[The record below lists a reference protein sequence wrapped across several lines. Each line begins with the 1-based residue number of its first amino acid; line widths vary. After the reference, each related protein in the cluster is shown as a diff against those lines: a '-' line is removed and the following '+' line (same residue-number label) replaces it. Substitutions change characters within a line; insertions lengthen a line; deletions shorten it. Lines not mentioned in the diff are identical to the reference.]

1 LGDRVKRNSE
11 NFKKMGRSMTI
22 AGTAIVATLGL
33 LVKKA
38 SDAQETQAKF
48 GTVFQDVTADASKAL
63 KVLRKDYG
71 LSRLAA
77 QDMLSATGDLLTG
90 LGMQGAA
97 ALSLSERTQQLAVDL
112 ASFTNF
118 SGGAKGASDALTKA
132 MLGERESVKSLGI
145 VITEEM
151 VKERLLA
158 EGKAKLTGQARL
170 QAKAEATLAIAVEQ
184 SKNAIGDYQRTKGD
198 LANMTRTLMGRL
210 EDLWVMLGSKLVPV
224 VTKIV
229 GKLQEVVSN
238 ISDWVEANPA
248 LTSRLVKFVAIAGSL
263 MLILGPMAIVLPKIV
278 AGITAMKAAA
288 VLMTGPFG
296 LAAVVIGTLALG
308 IATLAKNLK
317 EAKKAMSDMVV
328 EANIF
333 ADGAKNFV
341 KLWTIAR
348 AEGGETFGQFDKLFK
363 RFKGNWEKILGAIIR
378 DPKFA
383 SLKGL
388 LLDIASGVK
397 TIDKEGKEL
406 SITLPNSFLKIGESG
421 EKAGKKVSIG
431 WGWILK
437 AVHEASVAAGKL
449 QEAGR
454 KMGGILPGTAIEMP
468 KFVLGT
474 EEFETFAEFQKAWL
488 AELQEKWQASW
499 ENTVL
504 IAQEVVGGL
513 STIFGQLSQNRIMQ
527 IDNEFEAQK
536 KAIENSLMSEE
547 EKSRALSALD
557 AKTEKER
564 KKALRSAAKSEKM
577 TSLLIA
583 IVNTAAGITKA
594 LSTLNIPLAITIGI
608 LGGIQAA
615 TIAAAPLPSFAEG
628 GDIGTRGGIVG
639 EEGPELFVP
648 RRPGTI
654 IPLKEAARGAGG
666 FVFAPVISPVIQI
679 DAMDSMDIDNFM
691 RNKGIPSIVEALRM
705 NIQLEE
711 FQKALKMR

>member
-1 LGDRVKRNSE
+1 MGDRVKRNSE

-97 ALSLSERTQQLAVDL
+97 ALSLSERTQRLAVDL

-210 EDLWVMLGSKLVPV
+210 EDLWVTLGSKLIPV

-238 ISDWVEANPA
+238 VSDWVEANPK

-278 AGITAMKAAA
+278 AGITAMKTAA

-308 IATLAKNLK
+308 IATLSKNLK

-333 ADGAKNFV
+333 AEGAQNFT
-341 KLWTIAR
+341 KLWAIAR
-348 AEGGETFGQFDKLFK
+348 KEGGETFGQFDKLFK
-363 RFKGNWEKILGAIIR
+363 QFKGNWEKILGAIIR

-383 SLKGL
+383 SLKVL
-388 LLDIASGVK
+388 LLDIASGVRE
-397 TIDKEGKEL
+397 INLEGEGL
-406 SITLPNSFLKIGESG
+406 SVKLVNPLLKVGESG
-421 EKAGKKVSIG
+421 EKAGKKAAIG
-431 WGWILK
+431 WGWLIQ
-437 AVHEASVAAGKL
+437 AVHDASVAAGKL
-449 QEAGR
+449 QEEGR
-454 KMGGILPGTAIEMP
+454 KMTGIIPPAAFEIP
-468 KFVLGT
+468 KMNLQDFMKFS
-474 EEFETFAEFQKAWL
+474 EKWL
-488 AELQEKWQASW
+488 ANLQEKWRQSW
-499 ENTVL
+499 ENTVR

-513 STIFGQLSQNRIMQ
+513 SNIFGQLSANRMQ
-527 IDNEFEAQK
+527 QINNEDEAQR
-536 KAIENSLMSEE
+536 KAIESSLMSEE
-547 EKSRALSALD
+547 EKSKALAALD

-564 KKALRSAAKSEKM
+564 KKALRGAAKAEKM
-577 TSLLIA
+577 TSLLTA
-583 IVNTAAGITKA
+583 IVNTAAGVTKA
-594 LSTLNIPLAITIGI
+594 LSTLNLPLAITIGV

-615 TIAAAPLPSFAEG
+615 IIAGAPLPSFAKG

-666 FVFAPVISPVIQI
+666 VVFAPVISPIIQI